1 MADADPA
8 PLRRQRRAR
17 LLDAMA
23 ADGVDVLLL
32 GREANARYAGGVP
45 RLWTSGTRP
54 FAPGC
59 VVVRATEAVHLLSTW
74 DDGVPDDI
82 PHDHLFAFTWNPM
95 NLVGSV
101 ARIPGVGEARR
112 VGVDGMS
119 PLFAQLLPHAAPHA
133 ELVGVAAE
141 RMAALGVPTPAV
153 EPVVSTVP
161 TRRVTTDTGLAA
173 GDSVALTVGA
183 LRNGYEGVVTRTVAC
198 EQATPAHRRA
208 AERAGELLGALVER
222 CRPGA
227 STDDI
232 GAAYTAAGVE
242 RPAFP

>member
-1 MADADPA
+1 
-8 PLRRQRRAR
+8 
-17 LLDAMA
+17 MA

-119 PLFAQLLPHAAPHA
+119 PLFAQLLPNAAPHA
-133 ELVGVAAE
+133 ELVDGQ
-141 RMAALGVPTPAV
+141 RIM
-153 EPVVSTVP
+153 
-161 TRRVTTDTGLAA
+161 RRVRRVKSDAEVACINDALAVAGEALAA
-173 GDSVALTVGA
+173 
-183 LRNGYEGVVTRTVAC
+183 
-198 EQATPAHRRA
+198 A
-208 AERAGELLGALVER
+208 AARVR
-222 CRPGA
+222 
-227 STDDI
+227 
-232 GAAYTAAGVE
+232 
-242 RPAFP
+242 